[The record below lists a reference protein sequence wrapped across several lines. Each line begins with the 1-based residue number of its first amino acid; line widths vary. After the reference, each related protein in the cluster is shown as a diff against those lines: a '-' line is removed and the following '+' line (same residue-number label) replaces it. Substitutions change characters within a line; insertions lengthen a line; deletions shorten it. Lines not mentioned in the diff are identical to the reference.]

1 MSTMDRPHVL
11 PEQLLDKSTAFL
23 PSTLRREFLR
33 KSIHLLVGFVPSLAA
48 LDLNLTVAILAA
60 GTLLYV
66 FAEQARQ
73 HGSAVFLISEV
84 TELAS
89 RDRDRG
95 RFVLSPVTL
104 GVGALLSLMLYPQPA
119 SAVAIYA
126 LAFGDGLASLAGKLF
141 GSIRIPLS
149 GGKTLQGSLT
159 CFTAVLLSTVGITRS
174 FAPAVTIAG
183 AATLLELL
191 PTRDFDNIVLPV
203 GTGLVAML
211 ILPAAGPA
219 FFQR

>member
-1 MSTMDRPHVL
+1 M
-11 PEQLLDKSTAFL
+11 
-23 PSTLRREFLR
+23 
-33 KSIHLLVGFVPSLAA
+33 LA
-48 LDLNLTVAILAA
+48 
-60 GTLLYV
+60 
-66 FAEQARQ
+66 
-73 HGSAVFLISEV
+73 
-84 TELAS
+84 
-89 RDRDRG
+89 
-95 RFVLSPVTL
+95 
-104 GVGALLSLMLYPQPA
+104 LMLYPRSA

-159 CFTAVLLSTVGITRS
+159 CFAAVLLSTVGITRS

-211 ILPAAGPA
+211 ILPATGPA
-219 FFQR
+219 FF